1 MKSIKIFD
9 GVFFYPDDNCV
20 LNPEC
25 AGEANNVIVIR
36 FENCRDFKIPT
47 LLWFAN
53 RNRKIEHEVARFYNT
68 AKSKFPSILE
78 IEKKQVGP
86 VLDPGK
92 THYSNYPACAE
103 APRIVF
109 DQAYDYDWS
118 IDSDPTCKIIRE
130 KNSR

>member
-1 MKSIKIFD
+1 MKT
-9 GVFFYPDDNCV
+9 
-20 LNPEC
+20 
-25 AGEANNVIVIR
+25 AGTLKSQHYFGLRTAIEKSSMKWL
-36 FENCRDFKIPT
+36 DFIILQNQNF
-47 LLWFAN
+47 LLF
-53 RNRKIEHEVARFYNT
+53 
-68 AKSKFPSILE
+68 SKLK
-78 IEKKQVGP
+78 KKQVGP